1 MKTLLPSLILL
12 GLALPAQADYIQ
24 HMPQGQLNWSTQTL
38 EVTGSGLPK
47 RTGNP
52 AQEKLLARRAATADA
67 YRKLLELVEGVQVEA
82 ETTVRD
88 YLTESD
94 VVRTRVQGVIKGAQP
109 VGESISPDGATEVTL
124 RLPLFGP
131 LANAL
136 GYGSVVQRQQIRS
149 QSHLPLDWMLASS
162 DLTASFQ
169 LARCQRFAPTSP
181 EFTPEPTPESSPE
194 TPSEAATEPEPTS
207 EGTPEADPVWE
218 APAEPEETNSS
229 TRLRAENPEQPF
241 TGLIVDA
248 RGLGLNA
255 SMSPV
260 VLSPEQ
266 QIYVGSF
273 ELDIDR
279 VINEG
284 IVLYFDSLENAEASQ
299 RAGTHPLVVRAV
311 DTDRHRVNFVLDPDD
326 ARQIAEFDARDGFLK
341 QLQVV
346 AVL

>member
-1 MKTLLPSLILL
+1 MKQLLPSLILL
-12 GLALPAQADYIQ
+12 SLALPVQADYIQ
-24 HMPQGQLNWSTQTL
+24 QMPQGQLNWSTQTL

-47 RTGNP
+47 RTGNA

-109 VGESISPDGATEVTL
+109 VGESLSADGATEVTL

-131 LANAL
+131 LASAL

-162 DLTASFQ
+162 DLTAPFQ
-169 LARCQRFAPTSP
+169 LARCQRFAPAS
-181 EFTPEPTPESSPE
+181 PEPTPESAPE
-194 TPSEAATEPEPTS
+194 LPSEAAAEPEPS
-207 EGTPEADPVWE
+207 EEVTPEAEPEWE
-218 APAEPEETNSS
+218 TPAETEDTNSS
-229 TRLRAENPEQPF
+229 SRLRAENPEQPF

-248 RGLGLNA
+248 RGLGLSA

-266 QIYVGSF
+266 QIYVGPF

-284 IVLYFDSLENAEASQ
+284 IVLYFDSMENAEASQ
-299 RAGTHPLVVRAV
+299 RAGAHPLVVRAV
-311 DTDRHRVNFVLDPDD
+311 DTDRHRVNFVLDADD